1 MFSLSLDQKVLYL
14 KKCKVVLRTYSGHR
28 LPVLCKALVTVEVNG
43 QLEFAVSG
51 DKKEQTSSVGSKLA
65 Q

>member
-1 MFSLSLDQKVLYL
+1 MFSLSLVQKVILL

-28 LPVLCKALVTVEVNG
+28 IPVLVKALVSVEVNG
-43 QLEFAVSG
+43 QLEFAFSG